1 MEQVL
6 EKILMVR
13 AVIMGLY
20 KRFDR
25 IVNPVAKFIISLIIV
40 TKLNRFFA
48 YSPLFA
54 SLAINMAMAA
64 LAAFLPASWFVLLL
78 MAVVTLQLFSVSIE
92 ATIIVFLTMLVV
104 YLLFGRIQPKY
115 AMLILLVPLFYT
127 WNMALILPLFAG
139 LFLGVS
145 SIIPLG
151 VGVAVY
157 YFAAYLPG
165 LLELHVPNATLF
177 ESPDILIEMYK
188 YLAKAM
194 MADRNM
200 ILSVG
205 LFAGVVIV
213 MYFVRK
219 FEINFIHYITIGLGV
234 IAMVIITIMGNVILS
249 ADLSVGGV
257 LLGGLFAGLVV
268 AAMQFSKFSLDYKR
282 SEKLQ
287 FEDDEYVYYVRTIPK
302 VKATLQQNQ
311 SK

>member
-1 MEQVL
+1 MEQVM
-6 EKILMVR
+6 ERILMVR

-25 IVNPVAKFIISLIIV
+25 VVNPVAKFIISLIIV
-40 TKLNRFFA
+40 TKLNKYFA

-54 SLAINMAMAA
+54 TLTINMAMAA

-115 AMLILLVPLFYT
+115 AMLIMLVPLFYS
-127 WNMALILPLFAG
+127 WNLTLVLPLFAG

-151 VGVAVY
+151 VGVGVY

-165 LLELHVPNATLF
+165 LLALHVPNATLF

-188 YLAKAM
+188 YLAKSM
-194 MADRNM
+194 MADRDM

-219 FEINFIHYITIGLGV
+219 FEIDYIHYITIGLGV
-234 IAMVIITIMGNVILS
+234 LSMVVITMMGNVVLS
-249 ADLSVGGV
+249 ANLSVGGV
-257 LLGGLFAGLVV
+257 FLGGVV
-268 AAMQFSKFSLDYKR
+268 AALIISAMQFTKFSLDYKR

-287 FEDDEYVYYVRTIPK
+287 FEDDDYVYYVRTIPK
-302 VKATLQQNQ
+302 VKATPQQNQ